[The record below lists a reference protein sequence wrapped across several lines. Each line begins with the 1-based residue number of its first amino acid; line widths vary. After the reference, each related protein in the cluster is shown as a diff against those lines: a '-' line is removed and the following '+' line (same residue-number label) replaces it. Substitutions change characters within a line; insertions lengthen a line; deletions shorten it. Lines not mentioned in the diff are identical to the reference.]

1 MPNPGG
7 SPVPSMPPRF
17 SLNAS
22 RIFRHMRPLPSG
34 LPCPAPVSLSR
45 NPIKMDSRAP
55 PLPFQL
61 PEVPGKRP
69 RSEAARAS
77 LVTDQQRPPP
87 MSAHVRTGLQISGAM
102 KPRQIIGSLQFSA
115 FLPPC
120 TCPRDV
126 YINHWLSSWSYA
138 LKLFAGSLF
147 SCLQRSPRLRT
158 CAAMHGT

>member
-1 MPNPGG
+1 MLQLSFSFSVPPVNVSAGACPPFMPCFII
-7 SPVPSMPPRF
+7 SVPSF
-17 SLNAS
+17 L
-22 RIFRHMRPLPSG
+22 FRHIRREDMR
-34 LPCPAPVSLSR
+34 
-45 NPIKMDSRAP
+45 

-61 PEVPGKRP
+61 PEERRKRP

-77 LVTDQQRPPP
+77 LATDQQRPPP

-120 TCPRDV
+120 MCPPGEYTNR
-126 YINHWLSSWSYA
+126 WLSSWSYG
-138 LKLFAGSLF
+138 LKLFEVSLF